1 MSVQTIKS
9 ELIKL
14 SLDDRRELVA
24 YLVQLNREQ
33 SSDARVRSLGD
44 LLDDQRP
51 GQWLTLEEADQ
62 RLDWLPEPA

>member
-14 SLDDRRELVA
+14 SPDDRRELVA